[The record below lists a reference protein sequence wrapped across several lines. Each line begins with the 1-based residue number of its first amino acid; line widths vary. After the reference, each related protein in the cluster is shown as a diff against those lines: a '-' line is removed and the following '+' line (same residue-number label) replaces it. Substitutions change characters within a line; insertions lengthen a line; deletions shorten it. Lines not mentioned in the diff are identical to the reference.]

1 MEARIRITSPQMKG
15 EVKVKVVGK
24 PKLILVNGHW
34 SRVAK
39 VATDALSEIT
49 TFLGSTPISD
59 ISPSEGGKGYW
70 QFFLGSN
77 LNYFITQS
85 WRYFEEEQYHM
96 DPHYADGSSLFGI
109 DQSGGDR
116 KKKGYQYAIQHL
128 SEITKGV
135 GTEKFY
141 IISHSEGCAFAA
153 GIASALMAKGYQI
166 GESIMLSA
174 DEGDE
179 FSVEGNYPSYQIAG
193 ARIAQ
198 ERTLPANSMNQPDFF
213 SFGPIKLPNKLKT
226 RNRLGKSAFLVQR
239 NRLYLDPV
247 VSAHQMTGVTRYG
260 VYIYPNSTFSTVHGS
275 TISVGIFSILN
286 ELKSAQLLKETQG
299 SRVRYKI
306 KGRKYH
312 NWHKI
317 DKYYIENKQV
327 DIYEDDNKTTIYRR

>member
-15 EVKVKVVGK
+15 EVKVTVVGK

-39 VATDALSEIT
+39 VAPDVLSKIT
-49 TFLGSTPISD
+49 TSLGSTPISD
-59 ISPSEGGKGYW
+59 ISPNEGGKGYW

-85 WRYFEEEQYHM
+85 WEYFGEAQYHIE
-96 DPHYADGSSLFGI
+96 PHYADGSSLFGI
-109 DQSGGDR
+109 DQNGDDR

-153 GIASALMAKGYQI
+153 GIASALMSKGYQI

-179 FSVEGNYPSYQIAG
+179 FSVEGSYPTYQIAG

-198 ERTLPANSMNQPDFF
+198 ERTLPASSMNQPDFF
-213 SFGPIKLPNKLKT
+213 SYGPIKLPNKLKI
-226 RNRLGKSAFLVQR
+226 RNRLGKSAFLFTKK
-239 NRLYLDPV
+239 RLYLDPV
-247 VSAHQMTGVTRYG
+247 VSAHQVTGVTRYG
-260 VYIYPNSTFSTVHGS
+260 IYIYPKSTFSTVHGS
-275 TISVGIFSILN
+275 TINVGIFRTLD

-299 SRVRYKI
+299 SRVLYKI
-306 KGRKYH
+306 KGRKHH

-317 DKYYIENKQV
+317 DKYYIENLQV
-327 DIYEDDNKTTIYRR
+327 DIYEDDNKNTIYRR